1 MNTSRS
7 LCRPAMSS
15 AAGPMAPVR
24 TGSWL
29 LRPLAPSLS
38 SNAVSVLPVI
48 SAAAFGVWALPRA
61 RLASAAPRTRQRYM
75 VRAPN
80 EGAAYSPV
88 GAGRACWER
97 TPGVRVLPH
106 HFDHIAGLGLP
117 LGVQTVQQPQLFL
130 LELLDRHVLGVVVDL
145 RLLGGLDDFQPVGLG
160 ERIFRG
166 SHIAHRLDARYE
178 HPVVQRRA
186 ALTRAAGG
194 ADHERLGAAIQQ
206 PPAARD

>member
-15 AAGPMAPVR
+15 AAGPMVPVR

-29 LRPLAPSLS
+29 LRPLASSLS

-61 RLASAAPRTRQRYM
+61 RLASAAPRTRQSYM

-80 EGAAYSPV
+80 QGAAYSPV

-97 TPGVRVLPH
+97 TPGVRVLLH
-106 HFDHIAGLGLP
+106 HFDHIAGLGLT

-166 SHIAHRLDARYE
+166 PHVAHRLDARHE

-186 ALTRAAGG
+186 GLTREAGG
-194 ADHERLGAAIQQ
+194 GRPQTPRGRNTHPPRL
-206 PPAARD
+206 P